1 MILIAY
7 DGSEDAREAIAGA
20 AKLFPSQPATILTVW
35 QRFVETMAGTG
46 AGMAVVLDYDELDLA
61 AEKAAHEKATEGVQV
76 ASTAGL
82 EATPRRAVAVG
93 RIADTILFE
102 AAELD
107 ADAVVM
113 GSRGLG
119 GVKSWLLGSVSHAV
133 LQHADRPV
141 VVVPSPEVARERA
154 ERRGNLS

>member
-20 AKLFPSQPATILTVW
+20 AKLFPSQHATIVTVW

-46 AGMAVVLDYDELDLA
+46 AGIAVVLDYDQLDLA
-61 AEKAAHEKATEGVQV
+61 AEQAAHEKATEGAQV
-76 ASTAGL
+76 AEEAGL
-82 EATPRRAVAVG
+82 QATPRAAVAVG
-93 RIADTILFE
+93 RLAETILYV

-119 GVKSWLLGSVSHAV
+119 GVKSLVLGSVSHAV

-141 VVVPSPEVARERA
+141 VVVPSPEIAKERA
-154 ERRGNLS
+154 RRRGD